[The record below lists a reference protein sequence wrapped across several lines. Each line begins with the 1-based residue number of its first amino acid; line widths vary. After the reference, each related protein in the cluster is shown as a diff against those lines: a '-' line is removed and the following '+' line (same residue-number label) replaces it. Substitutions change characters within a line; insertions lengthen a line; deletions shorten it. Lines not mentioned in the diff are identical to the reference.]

1 MSFKLTGISRQAD
14 YSPNHVENDSLIIRS
29 TAEELKKL
37 GVEVSIY
44 GEREVLNSSFNEQLI
59 FSMVQGPESIEKLLE
74 IENNGAFIL
83 NSPKSVI
90 NCYRTNMVTLL
101 PENGIPFPKSIIIKI
116 PCEDE
121 TKLPT
126 FNSSKFWVKRGGVH
140 AIHREDVTIVYS
152 EAERDNVLKE
162 FYRRGIKK
170 AILQEHLEG
179 DVIKFYAVQN
189 SSFFNWYYLNGKYHT
204 EFDNITL
211 QNLASNSAEI
221 LGLSIYG
228 GDAIISPEG
237 NISIIDMNDWP
248 SFAPVRDE
256 ASKHIA
262 KLIYNMAKKYVN
274 K

>member
-1 MSFKLTGISRQAD
+1 MSFRLAGISRQAD
-14 YSPNHVENDSLIIRS
+14 YSPNHVENDSLIIRA

-44 GEREVLNSSFNEQLI
+44 GEREVLNTSFKEQLI
-59 FSMVQGPESIEKLLE
+59 FSMVQGPEAIEKLLE
-74 IENNGAFIL
+74 IENNGAFVV

-101 PENGIPFPKSIIIKI
+101 PDNGIPFPQSIIIKI

-121 TKLPT
+121 SKLPD
-126 FNSSKFWVKRGGVH
+126 FNSSKYWVKRGGVH
-140 AIHREDVTIVYS
+140 AVHREDVTLVYS
-152 EAERDNVLKE
+152 EGERNNVLKE
-162 FYRRGIKK
+162 FCRRSIKK

-179 DVIKFYAVQN
+179 DVIKFYAVQD
-189 SSFFNWYYLNGKYHT
+189 SGFFNWYYLNGKYHT
-204 EFDNITL
+204 DFDKNKL
-211 QNLASNSAEI
+211 KELASKSAEI

-237 NISIIDMNDWP
+237 KISIIDMNDWP

-262 KLIYNMAKKYVN
+262 KLIYNMAEKYVN

>member
-1 MSFKLTGISRQAD
+1 MSFKLAGISRQAD
-14 YSPNHVENDSLIIRS
+14 YSPNHVENDSLIIRA
-29 TAEELKKL
+29 TAEELKKI

-44 GEREVLNSSFNEQLI
+44 GEREVLNSSFSEPLI
-59 FSMVQGPESIEKLLE
+59 FSMVQGPEAIEKLLE
-74 IENNGAFIL
+74 VENNGAFII

-116 PCEDE
+116 PYEGE
-121 TKLPT
+121 TKLST

-140 AIHREDVTIVYS
+140 AVHREDVTIVYS

-179 DVIKFYAVQN
+179 DVIKFYAVKN
-189 SSFFNWYYLNGKYHT
+189 SGFFNWYYLNGKYHT
-204 EFDNITL
+204 DFDNKIL
-211 QNLASNSAEI
+211 HDLASKSADI

-237 NISIIDMNDWP
+237 DISIIDMNDWP

-256 ASKHIA
+256 ASKYIA
-262 KLIYNMAKKYVN
+262 KLIYNMAEKYVS

>member
-1 MSFKLTGISRQAD
+1 MSFKLAGISRQAD
-14 YSPNHVENDSLIIRS
+14 YSPNHVENDSLIIRA

-37 GVEVSIY
+37 GIEVSIY

-59 FSMVQGPESIEKLLE
+59 FSMVQGPEAIEKLLE
-74 IENNGAFIL
+74 IENDGAFVI

-90 NCYRTNMVTLL
+90 NCYRTNMVTFL
-101 PENGIPFPKSIIIKI
+101 PENGIPFPKSIILKI

-126 FNSSKFWVKRGGVH
+126 FDSSKFWVKRGDVH
-140 AIHREDVTIVYS
+140 AVHREDVTLVYG

-162 FYRRGIKK
+162 FCRRGIKK
-170 AILQEHLEG
+170 AVLQEHLEG
-179 DVIKFYAVQN
+179 DVIKFYAVKN
-189 SSFFNWYYLNGKYHT
+189 SGFFNWYHLNGKYHT
-204 EFDNITL
+204 DFDDKLLND
-211 QNLASNSAEI
+211 LASKSAEI

-262 KLIYNMAKKYVN
+262 KLIYNMADKYVN

>member
-1 MSFKLTGISRQAD
+1 MSFKLAGISRQAD
-14 YSPNHVENDSLIIRS
+14 YSPNHVENDSLIIRA

-37 GVEVSIY
+37 GIEVSIY

-59 FSMVQGPESIEKLLE
+59 FSMVQGPEAIEKLLE
-74 IENNGAFIL
+74 IENDGAFVI

-101 PENGIPFPKSIIIKI
+101 PKNGIPFPRSIIIKI
-116 PCEDE
+116 PCENE

-126 FNSSKFWVKRGGVH
+126 FNSSKFWVKRGDVH
-140 AIHREDVTIVYS
+140 AIHREDVTLVYS
-152 EAERDNVLKE
+152 EAERNNVIKE
-162 FYRRGIKK
+162 FCRRGIKK

-179 DVIKFYAVQN
+179 DVIKFYAVKN
-189 SSFFNWYYLNGKYHT
+189 SGFFNWYYLNGKYHT
-204 EFDNITL
+204 DFDNKLLRDLI
-211 QNLASNSAEI
+211 SKSAEI

-228 GDAIISPEG
+228 GDAIISPGG

-262 KLIYNMAKKYVN
+262 KLIYNMAEEYVN

>member
-1 MSFKLTGISRQAD
+1 MSFRLAGISRQSD
-14 YSPNHVENDSLIIRS
+14 YSPNHVENDSLIIRT
-29 TAEELKKL
+29 TADELKKL

-44 GEREVLNSSFNEQLI
+44 GEREVLNSSFDEKLI
-59 FSMVQGPESIEKLLE
+59 FSMVQGPEAIEKLLE
-74 IENNGAFIL
+74 IEKKGAFIV
-83 NSPKSVI
+83 NSPRSVI

-116 PCEDE
+116 PCENE
-121 TKLPT
+121 SELPN
-126 FNSSKFWVKRGGVH
+126 FNSHKYWVKRGGVH
-140 AIHREDVTIVYS
+140 AVHREDVTLVYS
-152 EAERDNVLKE
+152 DGERNNVLKE
-162 FYRRGIKK
+162 FSRRGIKK
-170 AILQEHLEG
+170 AILQEHLDG

-189 SSFFNWYYLNGKYHT
+189 NEFFNWYYLNGKYHT
-204 EFDNITL
+204 EFDENKL
-211 QNLASNSAEI
+211 QELASKSAEI

-248 SFAPVRDE
+248 SFAPVREE

-262 KLIYNMAKKYVN
+262 KLIYNMTEKYVD

>member
-1 MSFKLTGISRQAD
+1 MSFKLAGISRQAD

-116 PCEDE
+116 PCEEE

-126 FNSSKFWVKRGGVH
+126 FDSSKFWVKRGGVH
-140 AIHREDVTIVYS
+140 AVHREDVTLVYS
-152 EAERDNVLKE
+152 EAEKDNVLKE
-162 FYRRGIKK
+162 FCRRGINK

-189 SSFFNWYYLNGKYHT
+189 SEFFNWYYLNGKYHT
-204 EFDNITL
+204 DFDYKIL
-211 QNLASNSAEI
+211 HDLASKSAEI

-256 ASKHIA
+256 ASKYIA

>member
-140 AIHREDVTIVYS
+140 AIHREDVTLLYS

-262 KLIYNMAKKYVN
+262 KLIYNMAKIYVN

>member
-1 MSFKLTGISRQAD
+1 MNLRLAGISRQAD

-29 TAEELKKL
+29 TAEELKKF

-44 GEREVLNSSFNEQLI
+44 GEREVLNSSFKEDLI

-74 IENNGAFIL
+74 IEKNGAFVI

-101 PENGIPFPKSIIIKI
+101 PQNGIPFPKSIIINI

-121 TKLPT
+121 AKLPN
-126 FNSSKFWVKRGGVH
+126 FDSSKYWVKRGGVH
-140 AIHREDVTIVYS
+140 AVHREDVTLVYS
-152 EAERDNVLKE
+152 EGERNNVLKE
-162 FYRRGIKK
+162 FCRRGIKT
-170 AILQEHLEG
+170 AILQENLEG
-179 DVIKFYAVQN
+179 DVIKFYAVQG
-189 SSFFNWYYLNGKYHT
+189 SGFFNWYYLNGKFHT
-204 EFDNITL
+204 DFDKNKL
-211 QNLASNSAEI
+211 QELASKSADI

-228 GDAIISPEG
+228 GDAIISQNG
-237 NISIIDMNDWP
+237 DISIIDMNDWP

-262 KLIYNMAKKYVN
+262 KLIYTMAEKYVN

>member
-1 MSFKLTGISRQAD
+1 MSFRLAGISRQAD
-14 YSPNHVENDSLIIRS
+14 YSPNHVENDSLIIRA

-37 GVEVSIY
+37 GIEVSIY
-44 GEREVLNSSFNEQLI
+44 GEREVLNSTFNEQVI
-59 FSMVQGPESIEKLLE
+59 FSMVQGPEAIERLLE
-74 IENNGAFIL
+74 IENNGAFVI

-121 TKLPT
+121 TKLPN
-126 FNSSKFWVKRGGVH
+126 FNSSKYWLKRGGVH
-140 AIHREDVTIVYS
+140 AVHREDVTLVYS
-152 EAERDNVLKE
+152 DGERNNVLKE
-162 FYRRGIKK
+162 FSRRGIKK

-189 SSFFNWYYLNGKYHT
+189 SGFFNWYYLNGKYHT
-204 EFDNITL
+204 DFDNNKL
-211 QNLASNSAEI
+211 QELASKSAKI

-248 SFAPVRDE
+248 SFAPIREE

-262 KLIYNMAKKYVN
+262 KLIYNMAEKYVN